1 MDKIYKLKIKIVDK
15 KLTNLIPNNI
25 TEQAVIP
32 IDNDDLV
39 EYYNRLIMY
48 YNFLFEQYP
57 DVVKVKTL
65 KRMLPKMGKNKIY
78 KLLQDKEIYSKRI
91 GRIYYIPKISVIEYL
106 IKK

>member
-1 MDKIYKLKIKIVDK
+1 M
-15 KLTNLIPNNI
+15 
-25 TEQAVIP
+25 
-32 IDNDDLV
+32 DNDDLI

-65 KRMLPKMGKNKIY
+65 KRMLPQIGKNKIY

-91 GRIYYIPKISVIEYL
+91 GKEYYIPKISVIEYL